1 MRDLGRELD
10 DAGGT
15 PVNGVTHDAQ
25 PHTSSTTLVRRLAL
39 SAITAGL
46 MAAGGMV
53 LPWHTA
59 AAETHTNCIQFDPS
73 GSVTLTP
80 DCSETIHGVLGPPQ
94 PPLEVINPCNGDTGA
109 LSLDIAQAV
118 YHITVNGAG
127 DAWDTGTT
135 IGTAVF
141 TDDAGPSG
149 SGHFTNWFG
158 DEFNAQN
165 MVQPSTF
172 SVVIHLSTGQTAT
185 FHMAS
190 NTVFTPNGAE
200 ITVNQQNAG
209 CS

>member
-135 IGTAVF
+135 TGTAVF
-141 TDDAGPSG
+141 TDDAGSSG
-149 SGHFTNWFG
+149 SGTFELVRRRIQRAEHGAALHVLRRDTSVDRPDG
-158 DEFNAQN
+158 DVPHGLQ
-165 MVQPSTF
+165 
-172 SVVIHLSTGQTAT
+172 HGL
-185 FHMAS
+185 H
-190 NTVFTPNGAE
+190 AE
-200 ITVNQQNAG
+200 RR
-209 CS
+209 